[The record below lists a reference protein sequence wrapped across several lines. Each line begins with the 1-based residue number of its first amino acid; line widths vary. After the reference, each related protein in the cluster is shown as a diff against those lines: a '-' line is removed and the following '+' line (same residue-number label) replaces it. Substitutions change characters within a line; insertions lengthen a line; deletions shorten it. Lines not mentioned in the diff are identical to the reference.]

1 MNFRGGLLLKM
12 FQMPKEQTEKIEK
25 NEQKN
30 IASSSIKMSVIT
42 TISRILGLIR
52 DQFQAFIFGT
62 SFVADS
68 FAIGFMIPNLLRR
81 LFAEG
86 NMSVSFI
93 PIFTDVEN
101 SRSKEDSTIFFKT
114 SFTVLFFVV
123 SIVVALGILFCPILV
138 RLLYTSAHDNI
149 EALNLATSLSMIMF
163 PYLLFISLAAM
174 VAAMLNIHGVYS
186 IPAASPIV
194 LNICI
199 IGIVSIFYFL
209 LPNVFD
215 NIVYALAL
223 AVLIGGV
230 LQFAYQLPFL
240 KKQGYAIGINF
251 NFKDKDLVRMFKLFI
266 PGVFSASIYQVN
278 LLVST
283 FLAGSIGEGRISS
296 ITYTTRLHE
305 LVLGV
310 FAVSIA
316 TVMLP
321 TLSKAIV
328 ENRMDDVKSSLF
340 YSIRFVALSTIP
352 ATLGFIMLADEIVKM
367 LFGSGQFNQDSIA
380 LVGVALKYLS
390 LSLFFVASYRILVQ
404 SFFAMKDT
412 RTPAMVALVT
422 FIINASVGAI
432 CIFVLHT
439 DIKGISIASVSANI
453 VSFIVLYFL
462 LNRRIK
468 LSNTFS
474 EIIKIVPTVLA
485 SVVMG
490 IFVYGAKYWF
500 IDDSLGRLSLTIR
513 LIPIIVFAVLVYGL
527 SNVIFKNKDFL
538 YLADLITAKIKRKI
552 GK

>member
-1 MNFRGGLLLKM
+1 M
-12 FQMPKEQTEKIEK
+12 EKTEK

-30 IASSSIKMSVIT
+30 IASSSMKMSVIT

-52 DQFQAFIFGT
+52 DQYQAFIFGT

-93 PIFTDVEN
+93 PIFTDVERE
-101 SRSKEDSTIFFKT
+101 RSKEDSRIFFKT
-114 SFTVLFFVV
+114 SFTVLLLVV
-123 SIVVALGILFCPILV
+123 SAVVFLGILFCPILV
-138 RLLYTSAHDNI
+138 KFLYTSADGNI

-163 PYLLFISLAAM
+163 PYLLFISLAAI

-186 IPAASPIV
+186 IPAASPVV
-194 LNICI
+194 LNLCI
-199 IGIVSIFYFL
+199 IGMVSIFYFL
-209 LPNVFD
+209 LPNVFSD
-215 NIVYALAL
+215 IVYALAL
-223 AVLIGGV
+223 AVLLGGF

-251 NFKDKDLVRMFKLFI
+251 NFKDKDLIRMFKLFV

-296 ITYTTRLHE
+296 LTYATRLHE

-321 TLSKAIV
+321 TLSKAIS
-328 ENRMDDVKSSLF
+328 ENRIDDVKSSLF

-352 ATLGFIMLADEIVKM
+352 ATAGFIALSNEIVKM
-367 LFGSGQFNQDSIA
+367 LFGSGQFNQNSIE
-380 LVGVALKYLS
+380 LVGVALRYLS
-390 LSLFFVASYRILVQ
+390 VSLFFVASYRILVQ

-412 RTPAMVALVT
+412 KTPAFVALFT
-422 FIINASVGAI
+422 FIINASVGAV

-453 VSFIVLYFL
+453 VSFIVLYVL
-462 LNRRIK
+462 LKKRIV
-468 LSNTFS
+468 LNNTFA
-474 EIIKIVPTVLA
+474 EIIKIVPTVL
-485 SVVMG
+485 STILMTV
-490 IFVYGAKYWF
+490 FVYVAKYYF
-500 IDDSLGRLSLTIR
+500 IDDNLSRLSLTIR
-513 LIPIIVFAVLVYGL
+513 LIPIIAMSVALYCLF
-527 SNVIFKNKDFL
+527 NVIFRNRDFL
-538 YLADLITAKIKRKI
+538 YLANLLSSKIKRMLKR
-552 GK
+552 

>member
-1 MNFRGGLLLKM
+1 MK
-12 FQMPKEQTEKIEK
+12 QSTK

-30 IASSSIKMSVIT
+30 IAASSMKMSIIT

-101 SRSKEDSTIFFKT
+101 TRSKDDAVIFFKT
-114 SFTVLFFVV
+114 SFTVLLLVV
-123 SIVVALGILFCPILV
+123 SAVVALGILICPMLV
-138 RLLYTSAHDNI
+138 RLLYTSAGDNI

-163 PYLLFISLAAM
+163 PYLLFISLAAI

-186 IPAASPIV
+186 VPAASPIV

-199 IGIVSIFYFL
+199 ISIVSIFYFL
-209 LPNVFD
+209 LPNIFANV
-215 NIVYALAL
+215 VYALAF
-223 AVLIGGV
+223 AVLLGGI

-251 NFKDKDLVRMFKLFI
+251 NFRDKDLIRMFKLFI

-296 ITYTTRLHE
+296 ITYATRLHE

-328 ENRMDDVKSSLF
+328 EGRMDDVKSSLF

-352 ATLGFIMLADEIVKM
+352 ATLGFIMLSDEIVKM
-367 LFGSGQFNQDSIA
+367 LFGSGQFNQNSIS

-390 LSLFFVASYRILVQ
+390 VSLFFVASYRILVQ

-412 RTPAMVALVT
+412 KTPAIVALIT

-432 CIFVLHT
+432 CIFVLNT

-453 VSFIVLYFL
+453 VSFVVLYSL
-462 LNRRIK
+462 IKRRIE
-468 LSNTFS
+468 LHNTFG
-474 EIIKIVPTVLA
+474 EIFKIMPTVCSAL
-485 SVVMG
+485 VMTL
-490 IFVYGAKYWF
+490 FVYAAKYFF
-500 IDDSLGRLSLTIR
+500 ISESLSRLSLSIR
-513 LIPIIVFAVLVYGL
+513 LIPIIVCAVFIYCLF
-527 SNVIFKNKDFL
+527 NVLFRNKDFL
-538 YLADLITAKIKRKI
+538 YLTNLIGGKIKRRFK
-552 GK
+552 